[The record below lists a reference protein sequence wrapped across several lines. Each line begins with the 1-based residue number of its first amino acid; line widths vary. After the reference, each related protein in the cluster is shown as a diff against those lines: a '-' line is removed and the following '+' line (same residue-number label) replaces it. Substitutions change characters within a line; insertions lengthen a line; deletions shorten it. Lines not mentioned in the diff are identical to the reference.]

1 MMKRLTR
8 LPRPSGEV
16 RRRSDKHRPA
26 LDGIRAIAVLAVMLY
41 HGLVTWSRGGFLGVD
56 VFFVLSGYL
65 ITSLLLTEWRRWG
78 SIDLVRFYLRR
89 ARRLLPAL
97 VLVVMAVAAWASFTA
112 KPDRL
117 GTIRADGLSTLLYV
131 ANWRFVVAR
140 QSYFDQ
146 FGDPSPF
153 RHMWSLAIEEQYYLL
168 FPLLLIGLLRLA
180 RIRQWLLP
188 AALGGMTLA
197 SIAAMAMLYDPST
210 DPSRVYYGTDTRMHE
225 LLIGSLLAVALNS
238 AGAWRE
244 RAVRLGPYV
253 GGVGM
258 AGVLASC
265 YWFTDQ
271 SKVLYLGGFAGV
283 CVVSAALIAG
293 VELAPT
299 SPVARILSLSPVAWV
314 GAISYG
320 LYLWHWPIYIALTP
334 DRTGLTGTP
343 LLLVRIAATFAVA
356 TASYYLVERPI
367 RNGSLARLPARLG
380 RILATGAMPAAL
392 VALVA
397 GTVGAVA
404 PPLEASPFGPG
415 KVTQGRQSLLVVGD
429 SVGDSLVAS
438 FPGNTYPNWQ
448 VQGSTILGCGLGG
461 HQLSFEGVQ
470 GMKNPK
476 CDSAFTSW
484 RSAVNAAQPE
494 AVMLSLG
501 AWEVFDHIV
510 HGQVESVMSQEYA
523 NYLTARLQTS
533 YDILTSTGAHLFI
546 PNVPCFA
553 EPEAGE
559 LRENFAAI
567 RNDPER
573 AAAVN
578 KVITDFAASH
588 SDTTVIDLS
597 SWLCPGGNYEA
608 TRDGIQMR
616 YDGVHFTVA
625 GGAKVWGAVLMPAIL
640 NEEGDSRLRVLLV
653 GDSVPLGLF
662 ERFPRSNYP
671 ELLVRDSTQ
680 LGCSS
685 FAFPS
690 VVDGHDL
697 ESPDNCQTWADGI
710 PEAID
715 AFEPAVGMVFVGIG
729 EQFDKRVDDQILTWG
744 TEAHDEWL
752 TTVLKER
759 IDLFREA
766 GAAVVLPTVPCHQV
780 SDSGVDS
787 VAAIINDDARTQA
800 NNDLIKQ
807 VAAEYAGTKGPAVTV
822 LDLYADLCADGYT
835 DEIDGISLYADGLHF
850 TTAGAAYVWTYLADA
865 AKAVSSKRA
874 N

>member
-1 MMKRLTR
+1 VIGS
-8 LPRPSGEV
+8 LPRLS
-16 RRRSDKHRPA
+16 RRAGGVGRGNVTYRPA
-26 LDGIRAIAVLAVMLY
+26 LDGIRAIAVVAVMLY
-41 HGLVTWSRGGFLGVD
+41 HGQVTWSRGGFLGVD

-65 ITSLLLTEWRRWG
+65 ITSLLLAEWRRWG
-78 SIDLVRFYLRR
+78 SIDLAGFYLRR

-97 VLVVMAVAAWASFTA
+97 VLVVMAVAAWAAFAA

-131 ANWRFVVAR
+131 ANWRFVVAQ

-146 FGDPSPF
+146 YGDPSPF

-180 RIRQWLLP
+180 RGRRWLLP
-188 AALGGMTLA
+188 VALGVLTLA
-197 SIAAMAMLYDPST
+197 SVAAMALLHDPST

-225 LLIGSLLAVALNS
+225 LLIGSVLAVVLLS
-238 AGAWRE
+238 GGSWRE
-244 RAVRLGPYV
+244 RAERLAPYLAVV
-253 GGVGM
+253 GL

-265 YWFTDQ
+265 QAFTDQ
-271 SKVLYLGGFAGV
+271 SEVLYLGGFAGV

-293 VELAPT
+293 VELAPA
-299 SPVARILSLSPVAWV
+299 SPVARLLGLLPVAWV

-334 DRTGLTGTP
+334 DRTGLAGTQ
-343 LLLVRIAATFAVA
+343 LLLVRIGATFAVA

-367 RNGSLARLPARLG
+367 RNGSLARLPIRLG
-380 RILATGAMPAAL
+380 RVLTTVAMPAAL
-392 VALVA
+392 AALVA

-415 KVTQGRQSLLVVGD
+415 KVADGKQSLLVVGD

-438 FPGNTYPNWQ
+438 FPAHTYPNWE

-461 HQLSFEGVQ
+461 HQLSFEGVR
-470 GMKNPK
+470 GLENAK
-476 CDSAFTSW
+476 CDSAFTNW
-484 RSAVNAAQPE
+484 QSAVNAARPQ

-510 HGQVESVMSQEYA
+510 DGKVEKVTSRAYA
-523 NYLTARLQTS
+523 DYLTARLQES
-533 YDILTSTGAHLFI
+533 HDILTSTGAHLFI
-546 PNVPCFA
+546 PDVPCFA

-578 KVITDFAASH
+578 QVIDDFAASH
-588 SDTTVIDLS
+588 SDTTVIELS
-597 SWLCPGGNYEA
+597 SWLCPDGRYQA

-616 YDGVHFTVA
+616 YDGVHFTVP
-625 GGAKVWGAVLMPAIL
+625 GGARAWGAVLMPAIL
-640 NEEGDSRLRVLLV
+640 GAEGDPRLRVLLV

-662 ERFPRSNYP
+662 ERFPVNDYP

-690 VVDGHDL
+690 VVDGQDL
-697 ESPDNCQTWADGI
+697 DFPDNCRGWSDGI
-710 PEAID
+710 PETID
-715 AFEPAVGMVFVGIG
+715 SFAPAVGIVFVGIG
-729 EQFDKRVDDQILTWG
+729 EQFDKRVDDRVLAWG

-759 IDLFREA
+759 IDQFREA

-780 SDSGVDS
+780 ADSGVSS
-787 VAAIINDDARTQA
+787 VAQIINDDRRTRA

-807 VAAEYAGTKGPAVTV
+807 VAEDYTGTDGPPVTV

-835 DEIDGISLYADGLHF
+835 EEVDGITLREDGLHF
-850 TTAGAAYVWTYLADA
+850 TTDGAAYVWANLADA
-865 AKAVSSKRA
+865 ATSAASEPTK
-874 N
+874 